1 MFNNGKSEGHR
12 TLKSDEEVS
21 IYQIDERD
29 LGKKERLDEVSL
41 IDNVRKFKLRLV
53 RTNFL
58 WRHSIP
64 FQAATYFRFMR
75 S

>member
-41 IDNVRKFKLRLV
+41 I
-53 RTNFL
+53 
-58 WRHSIP
+58 
-64 FQAATYFRFMR
+64 AT
-75 S
+75 